1 MEISERESSMLAEVF
16 TEVQARFVDF
26 TDLAHGWEHVYRAY
40 HLSLRIAEQ
49 EHANR
54 FIVGMAALLH
64 DVGRTTQEPKRPHAE
79 RSALLAAELLARYDL
94 SDETEQAILH
104 AILVHNYRRGI
115 TPATLEA
122 RVLYDADR
130 LDSMGAIGLMRWA
143 MTLKN
148 KKWSEWKSYDPDDPF
163 AVQRAPDDQ
172 HYLLDRFFTKLLAL
186 PEAMTTETGRAIAQ
200 SRLAFFYL
208 FLQELQLELVDGG
221 YSGAELGDKIF
232 HIVYQEQHT
241 LLPTHLRDA
250 TFVQRMTYLLWI
262 AHKLAEMATYVAD
275 ICQRVIFIVEGQ
287 MNIQPGP

>member
-1 MEISERESSMLAEVF
+1 MMEISERESRILAEVF
-16 TEVQARFVDF
+16 AEIQARFVDF
-26 TDLAHGWEHVYRAY
+26 TDLAHGWEHVYRVY

-49 EHANR
+49 EHADS

-64 DVGRTTQEPKRPHAE
+64 DIGRTTQEPRRPHAE
-79 RSALLAAELLARYDL
+79 RSAIIATELLAQYDL
-94 SDETEQAILH
+94 PHETQQAILH
-104 AILVHNYRRGI
+104 AILAHNYRRGI

-130 LDSMGAIGLMRWA
+130 LDSMGASGLMRWA

-148 KKWSEWKSYDPDDPF
+148 KKWSEWKSYHPDDPF

-200 SRLAFFYL
+200 SRLAFLYL

-232 HIVYQEQHT
+232 N
-241 LLPTHLRDA
+241 
-250 TFVQRMTYLLWI
+250 
-262 AHKLAEMATYVAD
+262 
-275 ICQRVIFIVEGQ
+275 VEGQ
-287 MNIQPGP
+287 MDIQIGS